1 MPENPSSNK
10 VSTFI
15 DPDTGEESYYDYER
29 GEYINP
35 FDEYVEDSDD
45 E

>member
-1 MPENPSSNK
+1 MPESHSSNK

-15 DPDTGEESYYDYER
+15 DPDTGEESYYDYEK
-29 GEYINP
+29 GEYIDP